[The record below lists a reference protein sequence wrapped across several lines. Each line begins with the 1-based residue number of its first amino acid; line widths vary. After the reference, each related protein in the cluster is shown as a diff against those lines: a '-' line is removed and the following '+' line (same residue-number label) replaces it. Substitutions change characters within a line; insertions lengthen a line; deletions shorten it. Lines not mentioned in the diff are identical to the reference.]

1 MTMREEIDRILQDA
15 VDRGDVPGVIAVAVN
30 DRETLYSGAFG
41 VRSLETRVPMEVD
54 TVLWYASM
62 TKALVSTGAVQLV
75 EQGKVGLDEPLGD
88 LLPGLKSPQVL
99 EGFGEDGAPIVRPA
113 KRPVTLRHLLTHTSG
128 YGYDIWNA
136 DVERYMRE
144 NDVPLLVDCKL
155 KSLEQPLAADPGEKW
170 EYGISI
176 DWVGQVVEAVSGQS
190 LEDYL
195 IEHLL
200 RPLGMNDTNFL
211 IGDRRPRLAHVHQ
224 RQADGSLLK
233 IENEINQEPE
243 FFMGGGGIY
252 GTAPDYAKFVQM
264 MLNDGM
270 GANGTRVLKPETVEL
285 MAANHIGDIQA
296 GVLNSVLHD
305 LSYPLVDFFPGT
317 KQGWGLSF
325 LINMEDSPHGRS
337 AGSLCWAGLAN
348 TYFWIDRKKKLGG
361 VIMTQIL
368 PFGDPKVIDLY
379 NAFERQV
386 YGVAA
391 EPVG

>member
-1 MTMREEIDRILQDA
+1 MTMREEIDRILQEA

-62 TKALVSTGAVQLV
+62 TKALVSTGAVQMV

-99 EGFGEDGAPIVRPA
+99 EGFAEDGAPIVRPA

-224 RQADGSLLK
+224 RQPDGSLEK

-264 MLNDGM
+264 MLNDGV
-270 GANGTRVLKPETVEL
+270 GVNGTRVLKPETVEL
-285 MAANHIGDIQA
+285 MAANHIGEIPA

>member
-1 MTMREEIDRILQDA
+1 
-15 VDRGDVPGVIAVAVN
+15 
-30 DRETLYSGAFG
+30 
-41 VRSLETRVPMEVD
+41 
-54 TVLWYASM
+54 
-62 TKALVSTGAVQLV
+62 
-75 EQGKVGLDEPLGD
+75 
-88 LLPGLKSPQVL
+88 
-99 EGFGEDGAPIVRPA
+99 
-113 KRPVTLRHLLTHTSG
+113 
-128 YGYDIWNA
+128 
-136 DVERYMRE
+136 
-144 NDVPLLVDCKL
+144 
-155 KSLEQPLAADPGEKW
+155 
-170 EYGISI
+170 
-176 DWVGQVVEAVSGQS
+176 
-190 LEDYL
+190 
-195 IEHLL
+195 
-200 RPLGMNDTNFL
+200 
-211 IGDRRPRLAHVHQ
+211 
-224 RQADGSLLK
+224 
-233 IENEINQEPE
+233 
-243 FFMGGGGIY
+243 MGGGGIY

-264 MLNDGM
+264 MLNDGV
-270 GANGTRVLKPETVEL
+270 GVNGTRVLKPETVEL

>member
-1 MTMREEIDRILQDA
+1 MTMREEIDRILQEA

-99 EGFGEDGAPIVRPA
+99 EGFAEDGAPIVRPA
-113 KRPVTLRHLLTHTSG
+113 RRPVTLRHLLTHTSG
-128 YGYDIWNA
+128 FGYDIWNA

-200 RPLGMNDTNFL
+200 GPLGMNDTNFL

-224 RQADGSLLK
+224 RQADGSLEK

-264 MLNDGM
+264 MLNDGV
-270 GANGTRVLKPETVEL
+270 GVNGTRVLKPGTVDL

-317 KQGWGLSF
+317 RQGWGLSF